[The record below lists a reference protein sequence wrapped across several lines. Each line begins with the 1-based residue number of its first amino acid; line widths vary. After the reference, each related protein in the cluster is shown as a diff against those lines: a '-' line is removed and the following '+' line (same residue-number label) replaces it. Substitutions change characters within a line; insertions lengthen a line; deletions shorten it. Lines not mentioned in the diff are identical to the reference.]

1 MLWRKGYATQKVE
14 GFVAP
19 AFVDGVVVVGIS
31 ALDQVTDAELWM
43 RLLDKDFPDLDWRI
57 LSFGL
62 DLGLV
67 LPPSRMRRVVEVVGD
82 WGLEREFCLCVP
94 AGFLM
99 VGPPTEDAW
108 EEFAAVVHKFVQ
120 VGQ

>member
-1 MLWRKGYATQKVE
+1 VLWRKGYSTQKVE

-19 AFVDGVVVVGIS
+19 GQFEGVVVVGIS

-57 LSFGL
+57 LSFGV
-62 DLGLV
+62 DLGV
-67 LPPSRMRRVVEVVGD
+67 ALPASRMRRVVEVAGD
-82 WGLEREFCLCVP
+82 WGLEREFCLCVST
-94 AGFLM
+94 GFLM

-108 EEFAAVVHKFVQ
+108 EEFAGIVNGFD
-120 VGQ
+120 